1 MTELSTDEPPRRGAL
16 VEDGGRFEHD
26 LASLRRTSSEWP
38 ADAHEDSCP
47 ASATPLVLRG
57 RPTDPQTRV
66 GWYGSVSQVLN
77 QQGHDAGAERGLQC
91 LPNLG
96 F

>member
-1 MTELSTDEPPRRGAL
+1 MTKLSIDDPRWWRGPAR
-16 VEDGGRFEHD
+16 ET
-26 LASLRRTSSEWP
+26 RTLP
-38 ADAHEDSCP
+38 
-47 ASATPLVLRG
+47 TPLVLRG
-57 RPTDPQTRV
+57 PPTDPQTRV